1 MFESR
6 YGAGMVRQRTEQQ
19 RFRDERDQ
27 TALRDGSWALRG
39 LVDRNYFHGAG
50 ATLYAVC
57 EVMDRVALDV
67 SVVDAGVRS
76 CLLNVAERAQSDARI
91 DRERSGRS

>member
-1 MFESR
+1 
-6 YGAGMVRQRTEQQ
+6 MVAQRTEQQ

-27 TALRDGSWALRG
+27 AALRDGSWALRR

-57 EVMDRVALDV
+57 EVMDRVALDMAA
-67 SVVDAGVRS
+67 VDAGVRS
-76 CLLNVAERAQSDARI
+76 CLLNVAERAQTDARI
-91 DRERSGRS
+91 DRERSTRP